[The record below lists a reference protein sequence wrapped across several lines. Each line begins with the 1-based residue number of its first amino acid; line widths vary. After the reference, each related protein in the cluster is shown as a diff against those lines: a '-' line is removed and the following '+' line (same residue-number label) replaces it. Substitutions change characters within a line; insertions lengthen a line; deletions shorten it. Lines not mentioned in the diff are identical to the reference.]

1 MKFTGKI
8 EKLIQDLFKLDRD
21 KSYVI
26 EIKELKNKRTLRQN
40 AYMWK
45 LIHEI
50 ANKWHVEDLDVYIQA
65 LEQANAKSEYVL
77 GLPTIENELKKNFR
91 AVKVVRPEIYKGKKM
106 IVYECFIG
114 SSKMN
119 TKEMSE
125 LLEIIINWATQLGI
139 PVLEDYYL

>member
-8 EKLIQDLFKLDRD
+8 ETIIQNLFKLDRD
-21 KSYVI
+21 KSYTV

-50 ANKWHVEDLDVYIQA
+50 SKKWNVDDMEVYIQA
-65 LEQANAKSEYVL
+65 LEEANTKSEYVL
-77 GLPTIENELKKNFR
+77 GLETIESELKKNFR

-106 IVYECFIG
+106 IVYKCFIG

-125 LLEIIINWATQLGI
+125 LLEIILKWASQLGI
-139 PVLEDYYL
+139 PTLEDYYL